1 MKISEILNHVNTF
14 EKNYLLRNIDQII
27 SDKPRNYKKIDK
39 ILNEIDGQIKN
50 ADNLSVEAVFNL
62 IAEEYQQH
70 IEREF
75 FDAMSQLD
83 IMADIL
89 IRDGNCLMSREWLLK
104 LYEKEIRG
112 IKKKSKQLKDTLE
125 EESEDARFRD
135 YKIYRSCILVAYKN
149 DQIQNREN
157 KVTSDEQSILNE
169 LIKQL
174 DLSHEEVK
182 LINYSVV
189 PLKKLEI
196 DDLISYLVKAG
207 IILYSKKHHQVFV
220 PDEIV
225 EALRKVR
232 GREVSDKVF
241 RRVLKQL
248 RDSQINLVA
257 RKHNIDWKQD
267 RAVKIKEILRE
278 GLSFSNVM
286 LKSIHRDGT
295 TKTEK
300 KAVLNEL
307 IDKKLQIEER
317 IGGAALE
324 DKLGN
329 LIAHFNRKDKEDNI
343 SIALQG
349 YDKLLVDLKTGI
361 RSFEK
366 SIKEAFELQ
375 DKTELNGETL
385 LRYNLKPIDILNI
398 PSPEDI
404 KAFCEKNEISIRGN
418 ELLNILD
425 RYKDAQSLY
434 LENYINISN
443 RDLNEL
449 RSNGIDIK
457 EAELGIQYEE
467 LTKLIFER
475 MGLDVDEN
483 LKKQL
488 NTSKDKID
496 VVIRIDEDE
505 VILVECKTKKD
516 RKFNTYSS
524 ASRQVKAYKDLV
536 ARAGYKVSKTFIVAP
551 DFSDDFINECGLDY
565 DLNLSLITSSALIEI
580 YEAFQKSGLEEFPYK
595 ILLRDVLIDSQRV
608 VKSITK

>member
-27 SDKPRNYKKIDK
+27 SDKPTNYKKIDK

-75 FDAMSQLD
+75 SDAMSQLD

-104 LYEKEIRG
+104 LYEKEIRS
-112 IKKKSKQLKDTLE
+112 IKKKSKQIKDTLE
-125 EESEDARFRD
+125 QESEDARFRD
-135 YKIYRSCILVAYKN
+135 YNIYRSCIQVAYKN

-189 PLKKLEI
+189 PLNKLEI
-196 DDLISYLVKAG
+196 DDLITYLVKAG

-225 EALRKVR
+225 EALGKIR

-257 RKHNIDWKQD
+257 RKHNIDWKQE
-267 RAVKIKEILRE
+267 RAYKIKEILRE

-286 LKSIHRDGT
+286 LRSIHRDGT

-307 IDKKLQIEER
+307 IDKKLKIEEH

-324 DKLGN
+324 DKLDN
-329 LIAHFNRKDKEDNI
+329 LITYFNRKDKEDNI

-349 YDKLLVDLKTGI
+349 YDKLLLDLKAGI

-404 KAFCEKNEISIRGN
+404 KAFCEKNDISMRGN

-449 RSNGIDIK
+449 KSNGIDIK

-475 MGLDVDEN
+475 MGLDVDEK

-496 VVIRIDEDE
+496 IVIRIDEDE
-505 VILVECKTKKD
+505 VMLVECKTKKD

-536 ARAGYKVSKTFIVAP
+536 DKAGYKVSKTFIVAP
-551 DFSDDFINECGLDY
+551 SFSDDFINECGLDY
-565 DLNLSLITSSALIEI
+565 DLNLSLITSTALIEI

>member
-27 SDKPRNYKKIDK
+27 SDKPKNYRKIDK
-39 ILNEIDGQIKN
+39 ILTEIDGQIKN
-50 ADNLSVEAVFNL
+50 ADNLSVENVYNL
-62 IAEEYQQH
+62 IDSEYQEH
-70 IEREF
+70 IEKEF
-75 FDAMSQLD
+75 ANAMSQLD
-83 IMADIL
+83 ILADIL

-104 LYEKEIRG
+104 LYEKEVRS
-112 IKKKSKQLKDTLE
+112 IKSKSKQLKELLDQDV
-125 EESEDARFRD
+125 EDARYRD
-135 YKIYRSCILVAYKN
+135 YNIYRSCIQVAYKN

-189 PLKKLEI
+189 PLQKLDI
-196 DDLISYLVKAG
+196 DDLVSYLVKAG
-207 IILYSKKHHQVFV
+207 IILYSKKHHQIFV

-225 EALRKVR
+225 QALRRIR

-248 RDSQINLVA
+248 KDSQINLVA

-267 RAVKIKEILRE
+267 RAAKIKEILRE

-286 LKSIHRDGT
+286 LRSIHREGT

-307 IDKKLQIEER
+307 IDKKLKIEEH
-317 IGGAALE
+317 IGGASLE
-324 DKLGN
+324 DKFQN
-329 LIAHFNRKDKEDNI
+329 LVEYFNRKEQEDNI
-343 SIALQG
+343 GISLHG
-349 YDKLLVDLKTGI
+349 FEKLLVDLSSYI
-361 RSFEK
+361 RQFEK

-375 DKTELNGETL
+375 DKVELTAENL
-385 LRYNLKPIDILNI
+385 LKYNLKPIDILNI
-398 PSPEDI
+398 PTADEI
-404 KAFCEKNEISIRGN
+404 KLFCEEKGISTRGN

-425 RYKDAQSLY
+425 SYKDAQSLY
-434 LENYINISN
+434 LENYIHISN

-449 RSNGIDIK
+449 KASGLDIK

-467 LTKLIFER
+467 LTKLIFEK
-475 MGLDVDEN
+475 MGMNVDEK

-496 VVIRIDEDE
+496 VIIRLGDKEI
-505 VILVECKTKKD
+505 IIIECKTKKD

-524 ASRQVKAYKDLV
+524 ASRQVKAYKELADK
-536 ARAGYKVSKTFIVAP
+536 AGYKVSKTFIVAP
-551 DFSDDFINECGLDY
+551 SFSDDFINECGLDY
-565 DLNLSLITSSALIEI
+565 DLNLSLITSASLLEI
-580 YEAFQKSGLEEFPYK
+580 FEAFQKSELKEFPYK

-608 VKSITK
+608 VKSIMK

>member
-27 SDKPRNYKKIDK
+27 SDRPTNYKKIDK

-75 FDAMSQLD
+75 SDAMSQLD

-104 LYEKEIRG
+104 LYEKEIRN
-112 IKKKSKQLKDTLE
+112 IKKKSKQIKDTLE
-125 EESEDARFRD
+125 QESEDARFRD
-135 YKIYRSCILVAYKN
+135 YNIYRSCIQVAYKN

-196 DDLISYLVKAG
+196 DDLITYLVKAG

-257 RKHNIDWKQD
+257 RKHNIDWKQE

-307 IDKKLQIEER
+307 IDKKLKIDEH

-324 DKLGN
+324 DKLNN
-329 LIAHFNRKDKEDNI
+329 LIAYFNRKDKEDNI

-349 YDKLLVDLKTGI
+349 YDKLLVDLKAGI

-404 KAFCEKNEISIRGN
+404 KAFCEKNDISMRGN

-449 RSNGIDIK
+449 KSNGIDIK

-475 MGLDVDEN
+475 MGLDVDEK

-496 VVIRIDEDE
+496 IVIRIDEDE
-505 VILVECKTKKD
+505 VMLVECKTKKD

-536 ARAGYKVSKTFIVAP
+536 DKAGYKVSKTFIVAP
-551 DFSDDFINECGLDY
+551 SFSDDFINECGLDY
-565 DLNLSLITSSALIEI
+565 DLNLSLITSTALIEI